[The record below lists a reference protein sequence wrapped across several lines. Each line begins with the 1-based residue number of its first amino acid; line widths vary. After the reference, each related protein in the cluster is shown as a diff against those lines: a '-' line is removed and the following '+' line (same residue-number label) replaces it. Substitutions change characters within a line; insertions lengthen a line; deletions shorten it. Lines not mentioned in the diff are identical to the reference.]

1 MRYTS
6 CKKCGNHTEN
16 RFKGYC
22 ERCYNYYR
30 NGGTDNPIPP
40 KGVITYDK
48 HGYVVC
54 HICGQA
60 FKKLGQHA
68 YNKHHITANS
78 YKEQFGICAN
88 THLTETEYAK
98 KMSELAYKNNMPE
111 QLQITGAKTR
121 IKPGEKH
128 MRLGKKSRL
137 QECLAKRQRSK
148 TYEK

>member
-1 MRYTS
+1 MVYTN

-16 RFKGYC
+16 RFRGYC

-40 KGVITYDK
+40 KGVLTYDK
-48 HGYVVC
+48 RGYVIC
-54 HICGQA
+54 HICGMA

-68 YNKHHITANS
+68 WSKHNMTS
-78 YKEQFGICAN
+78 KEYKEEFELCDN
-88 THLTETEYAK
+88 SHLTESTYAK
-98 KMSELAYKNNMPE
+98 KMSKLAYKYDMPE
-111 QLQITGAKTR
+111 RLKISGKNTR
-121 IKPGEKH
+121 IKPGDKH

-148 TYEK
+148 NSE